1 MNAKKN
7 IVSFNISEKED
18 HFEVFAQVNL
28 MGNDLLITLSGGSV
42 HIGAIGMA
50 APRPSLRDSSKI
62 SATSSV
68 FTYIGHKE
76 DVVAKVMSEELAKA
90 LNKKVV
96 VVAGIHQAELK
107 MEEVEIIL
115 ELCNRILKRIIKRVE
130 KK

>member
-1 MNAKKN
+1 MVKKDV
-7 IVSFNISEKED
+7 VSFDISERED
-18 HFEVFAQVNL
+18 HFEVFAQVSL
-28 MGNDLLITLSGGSV
+28 MGNDLLVVLSGGNV

-50 APRPSLRDSSKI
+50 EPRPSLRDSRKI

-76 DVVAKVMSEELAKA
+76 DVVAKAMSEGLAKR

-96 VVAGIHQAELK
+96 VIAGIHWDGLK
-107 MEEVEIIL
+107 MEEVEIIV
-115 ELCNRILKRIIKRVE
+115 ELCDRILKRIIKKVG

>member
-1 MNAKKN
+1 MVKKDV
-7 IVSFNISEKED
+7 VSFDISERED
-18 HFEVFAQVNL
+18 HFEVFAQVSL
-28 MGNDLLITLSGGSV
+28 MGNDLLVVLSGGNV

-50 APRPSLRDSSKI
+50 EPRPSLRDSRKI

-76 DVVAKVMSEELAKA
+76 DVVVKAMSEGLAKR

-96 VVAGIHQAELK
+96 VIAGIHWDGLK
-107 MEEVEIIL
+107 MEEVDIIV
-115 ELCNRILKRIIKRVE
+115 ELCDRILKRIIKKVG